1 MSESNSDSGA
11 TEQAEPNEQQFAI
24 QRIYVKDLSFE
35 APLGA
40 SVFGKQWKPHINQE
54 LSSKNQKVSDDHY
67 EVDLALTV
75 TAKLED
81 KTAFL
86 VEIHQAGLFMLKGF
100 DNQQLTHVMNTICL
114 QILFPYARES
124 IDSVLA
130 KGSFPP
136 LMLPPVNFD
145 ALFAQAV
152 ASAKEKNKEEPTIN

>member
-1 MSESNSDSGA
+1 MSESNSGAA
-11 TEQAEPNEQQFAI
+11 TEQPKPNEQQFAI

-35 APLGA
+35 APLGV
-40 SVFGKQWKPHINQE
+40 SVFGQQWKPHINQE
-54 LSSKNQKVSDDHY
+54 LSSKNQKVGDDLY
-67 EVDLALTV
+67 EVDLSLTV

-86 VEIHQAGLFMLKGF
+86 IEIHQAGLFMLKGF
-100 DNQQLTHVMNTICL
+100 DNKQLTHVMNTICL

-124 IDSVLA
+124 IDSTLA

-145 ALFAQAV
+145 ALFAQAL
-152 ASAKEKNKEEPTIN
+152 ANAKEKNNEEPTLN